1 MNRFEQ
7 LVKQDAYIDKTP
19 LIEAFINNTNTA
31 LLIRPPH
38 FGLHTL
44 MDTIEAYFQGRK
56 DLFARCL
63 IDYKQRETYP
73 ILRFKFQ
80 VGKYHQPGGLRTY
93 LMQTLKAFSDQYGF
107 EMKNDQSPII
117 VFRDL
122 LRKLH
127 KQSGKLIV
135 VLMDHYDAPL
145 LQTRNTPFYG
155 ETLRLLTSFM
165 LVLKD
170 HDDDLKISVV
180 TGTTHQP
187 DCLREVNNLTNFS
200 NKIRFHEL
208 CGFTKAEC
216 PSADEDLYG
225 GYRFAPG
232 GKLLIHPGL
241 LKGESLEM
249 PAFLK
254 ELIKSSDFDINALKP
269 LSLWRLP
276 SDSLFSWLLDYG
288 FLTLLQQS
296 NDDYLYGIPN
306 KSAERT
312 LSALLKR

>member
-31 LLIRPPH
+31 LMIRPPH

-63 IDYKQRETYP
+63 IDYQQLETYP
-73 ILRFKFQ
+73 ILRFRFQ
-80 VGKYHQPGGLRTY
+80 AGKYHQPGSLRAY

-127 KQSGKLIV
+127 KQSEKLIV
-135 VLMDHYDAPL
+135 VLIDHYDAPL

-180 TGTTHQP
+180 TGTKHQP
-187 DCLREVNNLTNFS
+187 DCLREVNNLTDFS

-208 CGFTKAEC
+208 CGFTKTEC
-216 PSADEDLYG
+216 PSADEDLCG

-232 GKLLIHPGL
+232 GGIAHSSRVIKGRIVSHP
-241 LKGESLEM
+241 
-249 PAFLK
+249 
-254 ELIKSSDFDINALKP
+254 
-269 LSLWRLP
+269 R
-276 SDSLFSWLLDYG
+276 FS
-288 FLTLLQQS
+288 
-296 NDDYLYGIPN
+296 
-306 KSAERT
+306 
-312 LSALLKR
+312 